1 MRSRTRTIA
10 AIVIL
15 IATTYFAAAG
25 RAGAGAAP
33 TTAPSPKQ
41 FYAKMVMTELHDG
54 KPRTYAEPVLV
65 ARDGQPASYL
75 AGGEVPVNLGKTE
88 YIEFGTKATITIHE
102 IAPDQLRVCAYL
114 SVSNLDTSTPGSIVI
129 PETGMHLI
137 KTIKP
142 GESIDADLPG
152 GNGRHVKVTIKPHLA
167 GAVGGTATNP

>member
-1 MRSRTRTIA
+1 MRKLAAVAIILLASVATYSAIA
-10 AIVIL
+10 GGAP
-15 IATTYFAAAG
+15 AAA
-25 RAGAGAAP
+25 AAAAAP
-33 TTAPSPKQ
+33 TGKLYSTR
-41 FYAKMVMTELHDG
+41 MVMTELHDG
-54 KPRTYAEPVLV
+54 KTRTYAEPVLV

-75 AGGEVPVNLGKTE
+75 AGGEVPINLGKTE

-102 IAPDQLRVCAYL
+102 MAPDQLRVCAYL